1 MTREMST
8 ARDDVNCTAQDDAQQ
23 VAPRAVQRWFVYM
36 VECRDGTL
44 YTGVTT
50 DLARRVAE
58 HNESARGARYTRSRR
73 PVNLICARE
82 AASRSAALR
91 EEARIKRLTRSQKL
105 KLAAELQEGNVNNH
119 QA

>member
-1 MTREMST
+1 MST
-8 ARDDVNCTAQDDAQQ
+8 EHDDVNCTAQADAQQ

-36 VECRDGTL
+36 VECCDGTL

-58 HNESARGARYTRSRR
+58 HNGSPRGARYTRSRR
-73 PVNLICARE
+73 PVNLICAQE
-82 AASRSAALR
+82 AESRSAALR
-91 EEARIKRLTRSQKL
+91 EEMRIKRLTRSQKL
-105 KLAAELQEGNVNNH
+105 ELAAELQEGNVNNH